1 MARLTAG
8 REHRRMHELAITEGI
23 VASVCNRVGE
33 VQVRKITVE
42 IGALTTVL
50 PDAVRFA
57 FDVCTS
63 GTRCEGAELEIV
75 EIPARARC
83 RACGDEFTLSTP
95 VLLCRCGAGALDVL
109 SGQDLRIRSVEVE

>member
-1 MARLTAG
+1 V
-8 REHRRMHELAITEGI
+8 HELAITEGI
-23 VASVCNRVGE
+23 VAGVCERVGE

-57 FDVCTS
+57 FDICTS

-75 EIPARARC
+75 EVPARARC
-83 RACGDEFTLSTP
+83 RACGDEFTLSNP
-95 VLLCRCGAGALDVL
+95 VLLCRCGAADLEVL
-109 SGQDLRIRSVEVE
+109 SGQDLLVRAVEVE